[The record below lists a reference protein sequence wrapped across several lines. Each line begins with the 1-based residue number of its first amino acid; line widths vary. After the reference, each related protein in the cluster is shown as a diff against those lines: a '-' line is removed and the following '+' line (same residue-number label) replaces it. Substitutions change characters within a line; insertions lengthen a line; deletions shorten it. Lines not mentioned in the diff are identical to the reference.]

1 MICIIVYMYTIL
13 FLSFYYTTSIISK
26 YSCDPK
32 EEREE
37 THKALADVLPK
48 EKGQKKR
55 PWGET
60 EQGILKVQGCPAR
73 VGRREHGCV
82 MTWGREPGSV
92 SRENCGKF

>member
-13 FLSFYYTTSIISK
+13 FLLFYYTTSIMNK

-32 EEREE
+32 EREE

-55 PWGET
+55 PWER
-60 EQGILKVQGCPAR
+60 LSRASSR
-73 VGRREHGCV
+73 GRDALHV
-82 MTWGREPGSV
+82 WDV
-92 SRENCGKF
+92 ENMGVL